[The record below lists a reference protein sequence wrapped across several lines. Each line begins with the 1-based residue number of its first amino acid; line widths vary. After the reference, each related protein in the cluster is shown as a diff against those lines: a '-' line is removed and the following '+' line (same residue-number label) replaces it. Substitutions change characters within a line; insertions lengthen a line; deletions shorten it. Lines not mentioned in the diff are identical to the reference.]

1 MEMRDSALIIAI
13 LCLSSFL
20 LGSLMGSKNKRK
32 NHVYLWQDNSWNIHV
47 EADEPD
53 LVDLIIIEEWDK
65 HSYDTG
71 TVITTW
77 KPCPIGIDGIN
88 AREEAKKCK
97 DK

>member
-1 MEMRDSALIIAI
+1 MNDAFGIAI
-13 LCLSSFL
+13 TCFSSFL
-20 LGSLMGSKNKRK
+20 LGCLIGSKIRRK

-53 LVDLIIIEEWDK
+53 LVELIIIEEWDK
-65 HSYDTG
+65 YSDDTG

-77 KPCPIGIDGIN
+77 KPCPIGIDGIY